1 MRPREVLRAV
11 IAGDMSKFDEE
22 CGLCANTGLRDEF
35 LHECAESWPEFSG
48 DHDFPVP
55 HPEVRPYVAYFTQP
69 LYMWE
74 YGETRKR
81 YAQHILNCLDAM
93 E

>member
-1 MRPREVLRAV
+1 MEPREVLLAV
-11 IAGDMSKFDEE
+11 IAGDMSELHE
-22 CGLCANTGLRDEF
+22 GCGLCENTGLPVEF

-55 HPEVRPYVAYFTQP
+55 HPEVRPCVAYFTQP
-69 LYMWE
+69 LYCGE